1 MTMVK
6 GEGVKGEGGK
16 REERR
21 VKSEAAMTMLRFR
34 LQLFWRHLPRL
45 RRECRVATGVIGL
58 W

>member
-1 MTMVK
+1 MTM
-6 GEGVKGEGGK
+6 VKGEGGK